1 MGWSASRM
9 IWQCNFQKLRKGA
22 FGRFFCSL
30 RQRKDRGN
38 FKEYSGVKM
47 SALLPT
53 SMTTVEEVL
62 RALPE
67 AGQIFIKHHTD
78 CVGCR
83 LARFC
88 TLAEVAEVYEIHLLS

>member
-1 MGWSASRM
+1 
-9 IWQCNFQKLRKGA
+9 
-22 FGRFFCSL
+22 
-30 RQRKDRGN
+30 
-38 FKEYSGVKM
+38 M

-53 SMTTVEEVL
+53 PMTTVEEVL

-67 AGQIFIKHHTD
+67 AGQIFIKHRTG

-88 TLAEVAEVYEIHLLS
+88 TLAEVATIYEISLRSLLDDLQQKARSAKAKTNEV